1 MAIHLGKFRSWE
13 QPPNSTTADIIAQ
26 YERGYAGVMYSDE
39 AQEEWLAGCAVQ
51 SGEEVCSGLGF
62 EESAKGQLVVPF
74 LHATKAY
81 PGCFPGGAQA
91 VGDCVSWGSRN
102 ALLVTLCSEAAAGLP
117 DAVTGEVEQAP
128 AASAEAIRFGV
139 LSCEAIYAF
148 RSTKPGHGWFCAE
161 AARVAQTKA
170 GCVLR
175 KPYDGIDLTR
185 YSKQNA
191 TAFNRREPSNP
202 MQDAWDDHVVRES
215 TLCSS
220 FEALR
225 DLLARGFGVNT
236 CGSEGFSST
245 RDENGVC
252 SRKSSWSHALS
263 YTAVDDR
270 PWAHSKYGCGLVL
283 LQNSWGEYMTGP
295 KKIHGTNTEIP
306 KGSFWAKW
314 SDVKRRSMHVMAGA
328 HGWKRKLLPDLLGG
342 FA

>member
-1 MAIHLGKFRSWE
+1 VAIHLGKFRSWE
-13 QPPNSTTADIIAQ
+13 QPHDATPSAIIRQ
-26 YERGYAGVMYSDE
+26 YERGYAGAMYSDE
-39 AQEEWLAGCAVQ
+39 AQEEWIDKCTIK
-51 SGEEVCSGLGF
+51 SGEEVCSIMGY
-62 EESAKGQLVVPF
+62 EDSAKGQLVTPF
-74 LHATKAY
+74 LHAVKAY
-81 PGCFPGGAQA
+81 PGCFPGGSQA
-91 VGDCVSWGSRN
+91 VGDCVSWGCRN
-102 ALLVTLCSEAAAGLP
+102 ALLVTLCCEAAAGLP
-117 DAVTGEVEQAP
+117 DAVSGEVEQVP
-128 AASAEAIRFGV
+128 TASAEAIRFGV
-139 LSCEAIYAF
+139 LSTEAIYAF
-148 RSTKPGHGWFCAE
+148 RSTKPGHGWYCAE
-161 AARVAQTKA
+161 AARVAQVEA

-202 MQDAWDDHVVRES
+202 LQDAWDDHVVRES

-252 SRKSSWSHALS
+252 GRKGRWAHAMA

-270 PWAHSKYGCGLVL
+270 PWAHAKYGCGLVL

-295 KKIHGTNTEIP
+295 RKIRDSEHEIP
-306 KGSFWAKW
+306 PGSFWAKW
-314 SDVKRRSMHVMAGA
+314 TDVRRRSIHVMAAA
-328 HGWKRKLLPDLLGG
+328 HGWRRELLPDMLGG